1 MTFFEYNEEMHI
13 KAIRDEAFEEAAEQ
27 YASQLAE
34 KDDQL
39 AEKDDQLAE
48 KDDQLAEKDNR
59 LAEKDDQLAEKDEE
73 IARLKARL
81 AKTDRIWRTFP
92 DKKEGE
98 DQQGF
103 KMQDSSSKANL

>member
-39 AEKDDQLAE
+39 AEKDDQLS
-48 KDDQLAEKDNR
+48 
-59 LAEKDDQLAEKDEE
+59 EKDEE

-103 KMQDSSSKANL
+103 KMQGSSSKANL